1 VGTNQNQAIASSRFF
16 ETSGYWERG
25 WGMVLKES
33 AQGASS
39 VNEWFI
45 DLTESVDPTVAGAKA
60 AGLARLHHAGFPTLS
75 GVVIP
80 APQVS
85 SLSADSTAFRD
96 ALETALQQLGSGPF
110 AIRSSGVSEDLDDA
124 SHAGQYE
131 TVLDANGIAEVLA
144 GIERVV
150 RSATSDRLEQYHDN
164 IASGSTYSNSIAV
177 LIQPMLAPSAAGVA
191 FSANPV
197 TGNREEIIINAV
209 TGVANKLM
217 DGEAPAEEW
226 IVQRDQITRHSGGP
240 EVLER
245 AEVKQVAEL
254 TRQVEGAFG
263 APQDIEWAIVDGN
276 LTLLQT
282 RPITALPIRPDLP
295 ELSGYWTKELEHFA
309 PPVSLMTW
317 SIHQPN
323 LRTATQAAC
332 EQFGLLFEA
341 LDIEYRAGEIY
352 EHEVPLGGKEDMG
365 APPPWWLFGIL
376 ARVVPEMRRRMRLA
390 REAIRTDLEGRMFER
405 WETEWASEMDATSAS
420 LRSVDMETLSDVALA
435 NHIDSLRSFTKRAFY
450 VHFQL
455 AFPCILPVYRLVKL
469 GEELFG
475 WDEHQ
480 TLRLVY
486 GTSHGTS
493 AGSRDLD
500 RIAAMIRSNPVA
512 AAMFEEPGLTLDRLE
527 DSCPEIAAEI
537 SQHLE
542 THGMRL
548 IQNEL
553 GHPTFMEMPSL
564 TLQFIRDRL
573 SDELDEQAS
582 KAEATA
588 QEAMNEARTLLS
600 MRSEQDRERFDRA
613 LERAAQ
619 AYATRDSIS
628 YPTLGHPW
636 ALLRFGLI
644 EAGRRIRNKGILRTR
659 DDIFYCTFEE
669 AQAALRGGDSTD
681 LGETAHRRRMEAL
694 WTAANP
700 GPDSFGVESAMPEFR
715 GLPKEAREI
724 HEGLIWGTDRVR
736 APRRAQISEAG
747 IVSGVPASPGRY
759 QGTVRVI
766 RNEQEFHRL
775 QAGDVLVC
783 PSTSSSWAVLFGTA
797 GALVTDQGGSLSHPA
812 IIAREHGIPAVVATV
827 NGTERL
833 KEGQVVIV
841 DGTTGRV
848 ELVEAQ

>member
-1 VGTNQNQAIASSRFF
+1 MVVK
-16 ETSGYWERG
+16 ETAQVTHSAGNL
-25 WGMVLKES
+25 VLNLSETIVP
-33 AQGASS
+33 A
-39 VNEWFI
+39 
-45 DLTESVDPTVAGAKA
+45 VAGAKA
-60 AGLARLHHAGFPTLS
+60 AGLARLHQAGF
-75 GVVIP
+75 GVPPGIVIP
-80 APQVS
+80 AEHVAALADDPS
-85 SLSADSTAFRD
+85 SFLPHVTA
-96 ALETALQQLGSGPF
+96 ALQQLGPGPY
-110 AIRSSGVSEDLDDA
+110 AVRSSGISEDLDDA

-131 TVLDANGIAEVLA
+131 TVLNVEGVDETIDAILIVA
-144 GIERVV
+144 
-150 RSATSDRLEQYHDN
+150 RSADSARVAHYRDAVSTGEQKSS
-164 IASGSTYSNSIAV
+164 AIAV
-177 LIQPMLAPSAAGVA
+177 LIQPMLAPTAAGVA
-191 FSANPV
+191 FSANPI
-197 TGNREEIIINAV
+197 TGNRDEVVINAV
-209 TGVANKLM
+209 AGLANRLM
-217 DGEAPAEEW
+217 DGEDAAEEW
-226 IVQRDQITRHSGGP
+226 SVLEEIATRRTGGP
-240 EVLER
+240 EVLDPE
-245 AEVKQVAEL
+245 EVLAVAQL
-254 TRQVEGAFG
+254 ARRVESAFEV
-263 APQDIEWAIVDGN
+263 PQDIEWAIVDGQIS
-276 LTLLQT
+276 LLQS
-282 RPITALPIRPDLP
+282 RPISALPIRPELP

-323 LRTATQAAC
+323 LRSATQAAC

-352 EHEVPLGGKEDMG
+352 EHEVPLGGDEDMG
-365 APPPWWLFGIL
+365 PPPPWWLFGIL

-390 REAIRTDLEGRMFER
+390 REAIRTDLEGRTFSR
-405 WETEWASEMDATSAS
+405 WETEWTAEIESTAAN
-420 LRSVDMETLSDVALA
+420 LRSVDMTTLSHAALA
-435 NHIDSLRSFTKRAFY
+435 NHIDSLRSFSKRAFY
-450 VHFQL
+450 IHFQL

-480 TLRLVY
+480 TLRLVH
-486 GTSHGTS
+486 GTSQGTS
-493 AGSRDLD
+493 AGSHDLD

-512 AAMFEEPGLTLDRLE
+512 AAMFEEPGLTLHQLE

-537 SQHLE
+537 HQHLE

-553 GHPTFMEMPSL
+553 SHPTFLEMPSL
-564 TLQFIRDRL
+564 TLQFLRDRL
-573 SDELDEQAS
+573 SGELEKQAS
-582 KAEATA
+582 KAETTA
-588 QEAMNEARTLLS
+588 NAALDEARTLLS

-628 YPTLGHPW
+628 YPTLAHPW

-644 EAGRRIRNKGILRTR
+644 EAGQRLRNNGLLRTR

-669 AQAALRGGDSTD
+669 AQAAVRGKTSTE

-700 GPDSFGVESAMPEFR
+700 GPDSFGVEAAMPEFR

-724 HEGLIWGTDRVR
+724 HEGLIWAMDRVR
-736 APRRAQISEAG
+736 APRQTQTSEAG

-766 RNEQEFHRL
+766 RNELEFHRL
-775 QAGDVLVC
+775 QNGDVLVC

-833 KEGQVVIV
+833 NEGQIVIV
-841 DGTTGRV
+841 DGSTGRV
-848 ELVEAQ
+848 EAVEAH